1 MSTDDTPEQGPEIVD
16 VSAQPQPGPSAPRA
30 APAPGAGP
38 APATGVISAPAMG
51 VNSSPATGVN
61 PALETRVKSESASGA
76 NSASATGRE
85 IFGPADP
92 EVQYLGA
99 VPRNRQQGE
108 NLTYNLFTKK
118 HYYSNISLIQSVML
132 PKLLLYL
139 TLPHYFLHPPANF
152 HSPSRNFLHPPALFS
167 SPSRIIFH
175 NPPAKLL
182 LILFAQLDY
191 FNVCIFLYKIILNY
205 NNRYS

>member
-38 APATGVISAPAMG
+38 APATGVNSTPATGVISAPATGVISVPATG
-51 VNSSPATGVN
+51 VNLSPATGVN
-61 PALETRVKSESASGA
+61 PALATRVKSESAGGA
-76 NSASATGRE
+76 NSASAASATGRD
-85 IFGPADP
+85 IFGHADA

-139 TLPHYFLHPPANF
+139 TLPQISIHPPEIFFTLPHYFLHPPA
-152 HSPSRNFLHPPALFS
+152 LFFITL
-167 SPSRIIFH
+167 P
-175 NPPAKLL
+175 
-182 LILFAQLDY
+182 Q
-191 FNVCIFLYKIILNY
+191 NY
-205 NNRYS
+205 YSYYLPNLTT